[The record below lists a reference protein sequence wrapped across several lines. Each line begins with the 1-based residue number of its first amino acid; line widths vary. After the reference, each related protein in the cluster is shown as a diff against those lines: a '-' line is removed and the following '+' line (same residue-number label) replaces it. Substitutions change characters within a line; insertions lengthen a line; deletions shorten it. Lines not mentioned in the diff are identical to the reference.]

1 MVEGKQSQLVILC
14 AVVVAFLLYSKIV
27 PLPESSFVPAVDEKQ
42 IHLVSGKVVS
52 NPVKSSEKYY
62 SVKIDVDYAQAR
74 DKSFFLRRNCNGF
87 DGNFSCRSALS

>member
-1 MVEGKQSQLVILC
+1 MVEEKQSQLVILC

-27 PLPESSFVPAVDEKQ
+27 PLPESSFVPSVDEKQ

-74 DKSFFLRRNCNGF
+74 DKSVFFSG
-87 DGNFSCRSALS
+87 